1 VGAGPKAVVLTGYA
15 VNPVL
20 VRGGAQR
27 VATELCD
34 RLVELGWK
42 VDVIECV
49 AWCQSIDPGYTLAAG
64 MAGHTAIVRG
74 WRDAAAPTVLS
85 GEDLHMLLAEVGLV
99 LVMDR
104 AVGRLDTPA
113 HKVLLL
119 SNLTYDNERRAAL
132 HGDHEA
138 VWVPS
143 PHLAQQLEAVAG
155 DGPNAVHVVPPA
167 LAQQPCD
174 AVAHAPLDTLGEQLM
189 ANQVPRQRSLLFP
202 HRADP
207 GKGLIFALTVL
218 RLLLAEDRWTLVAIE
233 PGADEDADVKAVI
246 DNARRFAANLGIM
259 DWVVWVPWLPQSEV
273 SCLYKLGGVTL
284 MPSTLDE
291 GFGLVAVESLA
302 QGVPVVA
309 LPSGNLRRL
318 AACFSS
324 LHLAEGVTAVARTV
338 AGVAGS
344 AVPAAEREA
353 VRRSYSVDAQR
364 DAVVSALRAVGIAV

>member
-42 VDVIECV
+42 VDVVECV
-49 AWCQSIDPGYTLAAG
+49 AWRQSVDPGCTLAAG
-64 MAGHTAIVRG
+64 MAGQAAIVCG
-74 WRDAAAPTVLS
+74 WRETAPPSVRTC
-85 GEDLHMLLAEVGLV
+85 EDLHALLTGVDLV

-104 AVGRLDTPA
+104 VVGRLDTPA

-119 SNLTYDNERRAAL
+119 SNLTYDNERQAAL

-143 PHLAQQLEAVAG
+143 PHLAQQLKAIAG
-155 DGPNAVHVVPPA
+155 DGPNAVDVVPPA

-189 ANQVPRQRSLLFP
+189 LSQTPRQRSLLFP
-202 HRADP
+202 HRADR
-207 GKGLIFALTVL
+207 GKGLIFALAML

-233 PGADEDADVKAVI
+233 PSADEGADAKAVI
-246 DNARRFAANLGIM
+246 NDARRFTADLGIM

-273 SCLYKLGGVTL
+273 SCLYQLGGVTL

-318 AACFSS
+318 ADCFSS
-324 LHLAEGVTAVARTV
+324 LHLAEGVTAAARTV
-338 AGVAGS
+338 ARVAGS
-344 AVPAAEREA
+344 AVPDAEREA
-353 VRRSYSVDAQR
+353 VRQSYSVDAQR
-364 DAVVSALRAVGIAV
+364 AAVVSALRTVGIAV